1 MKTGVKV
8 GDVMT
13 RDFIA
18 VKPDTNI
25 KECAKLM
32 IKKRVGSLILR
43 ENNTLKGIL
52 TERDI
57 IWAMTKKSSKE
68 LERIKAKDLANKKIS
83 TIKPSSD
90 LYEALQKMRKSNCRW
105 LPVTVNK
112 NVIGFLTLKD
122 ILAIE
127 PSLFEIAKSQDIFQI
142 REEKEKLKRRAF
154 RTERRGWLREGMCEE
169 CGEFDLLYKIDGRLI
184 CEGCRDVM

>member
-1 MKTGVKV
+1 MEIGVKV

-13 RDFIA
+13 RDFIS
-18 VKPDTNI
+18 VKPDTSV
-25 KECAKLM
+25 KECVKLM
-32 IKKRVGSLILR
+32 IKKRVGSLILKE
-43 ENNTLKGIL
+43 ENSLKGIL

-68 LERIKAKDLANKKIS
+68 LEKIKAKDLANKKIS

-90 LYEALQKMRKSNCRW
+90 LYEALQKMRKSKYRW
-105 LPVTVNK
+105 LPVIVKGNI
-112 NVIGFLTLKD
+112 IGLLTLKD

-154 RTERRGWLREGMCEE
+154 RTERRGFRDGLCEE
-169 CGEFDLLYKIDGRLI
+169 CGEFDLLYKTDGRLI
-184 CEGCRDVM
+184 CENCREIM